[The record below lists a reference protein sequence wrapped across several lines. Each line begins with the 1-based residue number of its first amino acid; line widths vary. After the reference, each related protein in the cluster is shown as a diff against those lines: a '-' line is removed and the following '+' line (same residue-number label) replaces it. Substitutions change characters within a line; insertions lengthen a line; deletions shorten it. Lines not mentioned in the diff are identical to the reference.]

1 MSGVESDN
9 SLIQDF
15 LTEASELVE
24 SLDAGLVQLESE
36 PGSRE
41 LLDQIFRALH
51 TIKGAASFL
60 NLPAVTGFSHA
71 AEDALNRLRK
81 GEVQVT
87 QEVMDALLR
96 SVDVIRGMLDEL
108 RAGGAVTPGPAAL
121 IDALHEI
128 AGRAAGG
135 PDANPAAAHADSK
148 PEAADDGF
156 RALTLPPQAE
166 DVLPFMTDELLQSA
180 DRIEAA
186 AGDLDTPAERA
197 AAAATLAELAEGLQ
211 STSDFFGL
219 TTLPAMVAM
228 LRDAASALP
237 ALPDMAADEIGL
249 RLRAIAELVR
259 RFAPELAK
267 KREPVWALDTFAA
280 RFRATLAGQPSDTAA
295 ADAAALIDAELG
307 GESNP
312 PAVPEATSAAPA
324 ASPASAHAPKANESA
339 AAPPRAERE
348 GAKAEAAA
356 DQTVRVE
363 VSRLEALLNLV
374 GEMVLTKNQILS
386 QSRQL
391 RGHRLPHE
399 LLEAINS
406 AAGSLDRLTGE
417 LQIGVMRTRMQP
429 LSKLFG
435 RYPRIIRDLARSTGK
450 QIRIEIEGGETEVD
464 KGVLEALADPLVH
477 ILRNS
482 ADHGLEKPDARKAG
496 GKDPTGT
503 IRIIAEHQGGHV
515 RVSIRDDGK
524 GIDPAVI
531 GAKAI
536 ERGLATAESLAA
548 MTKQEIL
555 RFIFAAGFSTAE
567 KVSDL
572 SGRGVGMDV
581 VRTNISRLGGS
592 VAVDSVVGEGASIEI
607 SIPLTVAILPAMIVG
622 LGGHDYAVP
631 IASIVEIVRLSPE
644 TSSSVAGRPVM
655 RLRDS
660 VLPLID
666 LRERLGEPP
675 AAENGSRFTV
685 VVESAAQRAGLVV
698 DRLVGQQ
705 EVVIKPLDDRYTS
718 GGPFS
723 GATICEDGH
732 VSLILDVI
740 QLVRS
745 AQHAAAA

>member
-197 AAAATLAELAEGLQ
+197 AAAAILAELADGLQ